1 LPPKRVEPA
10 GLAPNKLDPSGF
22 DPPNKEDDGAALLPK
37 SEPVVLPNKPPPA
50 GLLPLSA
57 GFGAKRPPPDKAELA
72 PNKLPEGLESPPK
85 RLPVAAGLFSPP
97 PKRLPNVLVLA
108 VVLSPNN

>member
-1 LPPKRVEPA
+1 
-10 GLAPNKLDPSGF
+10 LAPNKLDPSVIG
-22 DPPNKEDDGAALLPK
+22 PPNSEVDGAALLPK
-37 SEPVVLPNKPPPA
+37 SEPAGLEPNMVPPA
-50 GLLPLSA
+50 GLSPLSV
-57 GFGAKRPPPDKAELA
+57 GFEPKRPPPDNVELA
-72 PNKLPEGLESPPK
+72 PNKLPEGLVSPPK